1 MTLVTVDDKG
11 HKRCLQSHNLSGET
25 PVTTSAGP
33 AEQGVLGVIESPF
46 QFLDLKKGPKNFKSL
61 LEKFEASLSP
71 KILNTIK
78 NIKIM
83 KNCTKYLIDFIF

>member
-1 MTLVTVDDKG
+1 MFVAIFLISAISKSG
-11 HKRCLQSHNLSGET
+11 NALSIFF
-25 PVTTSAGP
+25 S
-33 AEQGVLGVIESPF
+33 INI
-46 QFLDLKKGPKNFKSL
+46 LDLKKGPKNFKSL
-61 LEKFEASLSP
+61 LEKFQASLSP

>member
-33 AEQGVLGVIESPF
+33 AEQGVLGVIASPF
-46 QFLDLKKGPKNFKSL
+46 QFLDLKKAKSSYLGIKTIFWYSWAPQNF
-61 LEKFEASLSP
+61 
-71 KILNTIK
+71 
-78 NIKIM
+78 
-83 KNCTKYLIDFIF
+83 